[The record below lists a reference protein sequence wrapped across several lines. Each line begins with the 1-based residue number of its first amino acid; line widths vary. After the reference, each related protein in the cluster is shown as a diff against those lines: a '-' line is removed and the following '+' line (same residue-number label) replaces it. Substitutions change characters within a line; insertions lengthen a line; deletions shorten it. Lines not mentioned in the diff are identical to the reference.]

1 MQIFLDGFF
10 PHAVQQMDL
19 LLDEKAA
26 YGKSYVY
33 GPRISFVSEARTVA
47 KAVRRLK

>member
-1 MQIFLDGFF
+1 MQIFLHGFF
-10 PHAVQQMDL
+10 PPVVQQMDL

-26 YGKSYVY
+26 YRKSCVY
-33 GPRISFVSEARTVA
+33 GPRMSFVSEARTAA